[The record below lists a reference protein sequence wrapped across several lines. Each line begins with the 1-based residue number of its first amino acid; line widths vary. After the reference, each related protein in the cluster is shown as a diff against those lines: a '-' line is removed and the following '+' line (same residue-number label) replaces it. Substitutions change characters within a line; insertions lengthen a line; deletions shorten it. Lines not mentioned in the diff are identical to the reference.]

1 MRFSSDPVIENIMRS
16 KTNGDLDKII
26 QEWWCQLKASASA
39 APEKHVLHMII
50 SLRAA
55 LAKPLPQEVARS
67 LNMAILIIRSYQ
79 KIPYVTNILDI
90 DLSQRPD

>member
-16 KTNGDLDKII
+16 KTNGDIDKII
-26 QEWWCQLKASASA
+26 QEWWCQLKASTSA

-55 LAKPLPQEVARS
+55 LATPLPQETVRS
-67 LNMAILIIRSYQ
+67 LNMALLVIRSYQ
-79 KIPYVTNILDI
+79 KFPRVTYILDI